1 MKNKILISVF
11 IINLLFTSI
20 YILLDLL
27 KIDILSKLDFTFIII
42 YDVVSLIILSEIVIS
57 KEKKS

>member
-1 MKNKILISVF
+1 MKNRILILVF

-27 KIDILSKLDFTFIII
+27 KIDILSKLDFSLIII

>member
-27 KIDILSKLDFTFIII
+27 KIDILSKLDFSLIII